1 MIYGRE
7 MRRYQILPV
16 AMRERTQ
23 IEEKLT
29 EESPFDISDA
39 EKQLLL
45 EMARD
50 IEVKSPLTQIIAILL
65 SNSNRVPKTLM
76 IRTFWIRT
84 SNREMSCMRKLAKIR
99 FMPIEGQ

>member
-1 MIYGRE
+1 

-23 IEEKLT
+23 IEEEPT

-39 EKQLLL
+39 EEQLLL

-50 IEVKSPLTQIIAILL
+50 IEVKLPLTQN
-65 SNSNRVPKTLM
+65 NSYTP
-76 IRTFWIRT
+76 F
-84 SNREMSCMRKLAKIR
+84 
-99 FMPIEGQ
+99 